1 MQSPCNWVVT
11 SQTTASTN
19 RKGFGCKP
27 SRCARCTTTTRRSAK
42 LTNTTLA
49 SALISSMRSNNART
63 PAASEC
69 AVSKHERGICR
80 VAASKQRATVQSTA
94 AGCQAHSLRE
104 MRWHCRQRLPTPNA
118 STLRRKTQHANG
130 GCVRTRCLLQAL
142 YRGQST
148 AAPRATQVA
157 APTTPSLGKA
167 SNTQLNSLEALGF
180 IDPPSARFVLPPSAP
195 TRLHSLPQRHLLLLR
210 LHGVQRLT
218 GRHAPQRH
226 QQRERRRHQHNRHL
240 ELGRVRR
247 PLVDVGKDVVA

>member
-1 MQSPCNWVVT
+1 MLRNNVLFCLFARALAAKALVGAPAHVEVVFASLPWTCNKLQSPCNWVVT

-49 SALISSMRSNNART
+49 SALISSIRSNNART

-80 VAASKQRATVQSTA
+80 VAASKQRATVQSAA
-94 AGCQAHSLRE
+94 AGCQAHSVRE

-130 GCVRTRCLLQAL
+130 G
-142 YRGQST
+142 
-148 AAPRATQVA
+148 
-157 APTTPSLGKA
+157 
-167 SNTQLNSLEALGF
+167 
-180 IDPPSARFVLPPSAP
+180 
-195 TRLHSLPQRHLLLLR
+195 
-210 LHGVQRLT
+210 
-218 GRHAPQRH
+218 
-226 QQRERRRHQHNRHL
+226 
-240 ELGRVRR
+240 
-247 PLVDVGKDVVA
+247 